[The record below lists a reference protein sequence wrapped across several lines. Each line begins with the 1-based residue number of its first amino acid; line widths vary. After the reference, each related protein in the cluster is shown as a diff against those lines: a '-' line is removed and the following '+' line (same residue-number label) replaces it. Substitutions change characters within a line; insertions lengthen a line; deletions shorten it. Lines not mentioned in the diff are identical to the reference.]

1 MDVSFDHSINSVSS
15 HESQRV
21 EEKKEQTQPL
31 VQSVTSLTDKDIQQA
46 IDKATGLLQTIVTE
60 KLSDDIIRKMPPDE
74 YLNMLSL
81 LDNMISGSIDENV

>member
-1 MDVSFDHSINSVSS
+1 MDVSSLEHSVNSVSN

-21 EEKKEQTQPL
+21 EKKEQTQPPA
-31 VQSVTSLTDKDIQQA
+31 QSVGNLTDRDIQQA
-46 IDKATGLLQTIVTE
+46 IDKATGLLQTIVTD

-81 LDNMISGSIDENV
+81 LDNMISGSIDEKV